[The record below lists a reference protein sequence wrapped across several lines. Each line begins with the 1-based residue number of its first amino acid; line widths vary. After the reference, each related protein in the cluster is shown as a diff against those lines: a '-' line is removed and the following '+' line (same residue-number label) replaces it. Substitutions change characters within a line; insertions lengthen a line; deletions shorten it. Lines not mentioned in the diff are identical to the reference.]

1 MMCTKGV
8 ATIKATKAVASVK
21 ILYFPNEKG
30 FHMAQINF
38 SQFSVSIWFKFDII
52 S

>member
-21 ILYFPNEKG
+21 FYISQMKKG

-38 SQFSVSIWFKFDII
+38 SQFCVNNYLIQI
-52 S
+52 